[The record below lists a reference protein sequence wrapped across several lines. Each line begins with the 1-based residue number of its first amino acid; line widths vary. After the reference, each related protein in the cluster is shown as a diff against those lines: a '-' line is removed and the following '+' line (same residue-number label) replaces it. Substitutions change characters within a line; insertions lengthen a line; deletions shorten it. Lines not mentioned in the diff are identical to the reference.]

1 MEGKI
6 GTSFLEILMY
16 EASSGTTL
24 LLALLA
30 VLLVCSGC
38 FSATETALFC
48 LDRVE
53 RRRLGHD
60 RSRRSKLI
68 VEVLHRPRQLLST
81 ILFGNTLIN
90 VATSATAVLLFARLI
105 PTHSLSAAIIVDSLL
120 VLFIGEIIPKT
131 IAVNQARSLAQ
142 MSIMPLHVFSKVS
155 QPVVA
160 VFDRLALT
168 ILRFLKVPE
177 KARRALSPSEL
188 EVLFDEAGRK
198 ETITTQEQRIALNIM
213 RFSETTAEEIMTPR
227 VDVVAALLDITRDE
241 LEHKMIEARHTRIP
255 ICEAS
260 LDHIV
265 GFVSTKEFFLNP
277 DRDIRELLKPVAI
290 FPEGA
295 RIHRVFRRMQKNHI
309 NMAVIVDEYGV
320 TSGIVTME
328 DLVEE
333 IVGEI
338 YDEYEKGEKLIRSLG
353 PDEWFVVCRA
363 PIEQVNEICGL
374 GLPEG
379 ESVTLN
385 GYLCDEFGEIPI
397 PGRTLE
403 QNGAHFTV
411 VESRRRRIV
420 SVRIKRIHREA
431 SENGT

>member
-1 MEGKI
+1 
-6 GTSFLEILMY
+6 
-16 EASSGTTL
+16 
-24 LLALLA
+24 
-30 VLLVCSGC
+30 
-38 FSATETALFC
+38 
-48 LDRVE
+48 
-53 RRRLGHD
+53 
-60 RSRRSKLI
+60 
-68 VEVLHRPRQLLST
+68 
-81 ILFGNTLIN
+81 
-90 VATSATAVLLFARLI
+90 
-105 PTHSLSAAIIVDSLL
+105 
-120 VLFIGEIIPKT
+120 
-131 IAVNQARSLAQ
+131 
-142 MSIMPLHVFSKVS
+142 
-155 QPVVA
+155 
-160 VFDRLALT
+160 
-168 ILRFLKVPE
+168 
-177 KARRALSPSEL
+177 
-188 EVLFDEAGRK
+188 
-198 ETITTQEQRIALNIM
+198 
-213 RFSETTAEEIMTPR
+213 
-227 VDVVAALLDITRDE
+227 VAALLDITRDE

-320 TSGIVTME
+320 TSGIVT
-328 DLVEE
+328 EE
-333 IVGEI
+333 
-338 YDEYEKGEKLIRSLG
+338 LIRSLG

-363 PIEQVNEICGL
+363 PIEQVNEVCGI

-403 QNGAHFTV
+403 QNGVHFTV

-420 SVRIKRIHREA
+420 SVRIKRVHRKA
-431 SENGT
+431 SENDT